1 MPRVFLSYGHEDIAY
16 AQRLERYLTRAGAD
30 VWVDFRS
37 LAPGD
42 VWRGK
47 IVSAIRES
55 DFFLLLL
62 STRSV
67 DRKGFFHREIR
78 EALDVM
84 REIPSNRPYLIPA
97 RLDECDPP
105 QQELHDIQRVDLFP
119 SWTRGARRVVKTIC
133 PTPKLASTAAAGQ
146 YHALINIAVW
156 PHADCAAIASRV
168 SAYKYIINAKPTDS
182 PKFPIIASFRGEPS
196 KLYGVGR
203 RIQRI
208 PDVLN
213 VSFIV
218 GR

>member
-1 MPRVFLSYGHEDIAY
+1 MPRVFLSYGHEDFSY
-16 AQRLERYLTRAGAD
+16 AQRLERYLTRVGAD

-42 VWRGK
+42 VWRDK
-47 IVSAIRES
+47 IVNAIRGS

-84 REIPSNRPYLIPA
+84 QEMPSGRPYVIPA
-97 RLDECDPP
+97 RLDECDLP
-105 QQELHDIQRVDLFP
+105 QQLHNIHRVDLFP
-119 SWTRGARRVVKTIC
+119 SWRQGVRRVAKVVA
-133 PTPKLASTAAAGQ
+133 PAPRAALAAAAGSF
-146 YHALINIAVW
+146 HALINIAVW
-156 PHADCAAIASRV
+156 PDADCAAIASRV
-168 SAYKYIINAKPTDS
+168 SGYKYIINAKPTTS